1 MRLPAGKAYER
12 SVVSVAKF
20 LAEEWSFGRLPK
32 IHIVD
37 FSNLV
42 PHLKEKIEPTNY
54 WNYINLSTISKG
66 LYTITV
72 SSEDHQIIRKKLV
85 KL

>member
-1 MRLPAGKAYER
+1 MTESEQKSSHQYADSE
-12 SVVSVAKF
+12 
-20 LAEEWSFGRLPK
+20 
-32 IHIVD
+32 
-37 FSNLV
+37 
-42 PHLKEKIEPTNY
+42 EKIEPTNY

-66 LYTITV
+66 LYTIAV